1 MATQVMS
8 ARVDA
13 DKLKYA
19 NNLTQ
24 KKYGMSFAKY
34 CGTVVLDNVY
44 GERGLPLQQK
54 DEDEERERRLAALRD
69 IREFAESLRGNPAAN
84 LSDEDVKRIIR
95 NREFE

>member
-19 NNLTQ
+19 NQLTQ

-44 GERGLPLQQK
+44 GKRNLPLEQQRDIERRERG
-54 DEDEERERRLAALRD
+54 LAALRD
-69 IREFAESLRGNPAAN
+69 IKEMAESLRGTKADS
-84 LSDEDVKRIIR
+84 LTDEEVKRIIR
-95 NREFE
+95 NRDI